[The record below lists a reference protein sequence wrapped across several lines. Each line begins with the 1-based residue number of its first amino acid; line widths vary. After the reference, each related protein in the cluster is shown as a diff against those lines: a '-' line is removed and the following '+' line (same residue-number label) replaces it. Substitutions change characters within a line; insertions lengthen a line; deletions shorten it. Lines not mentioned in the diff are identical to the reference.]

1 MVIGFVSLSALI
13 ILLTLA
19 NLGTMREI
27 VVLRSELAS
36 FAQLVTTP
44 PSPPWMEHGQPPD
57 ALVQLHD
64 RLTDEPGRQI
74 LFLFIESGCPT
85 CRTLVSE
92 LSKSDLPNAVRERI
106 VCILPGRQVGDS
118 RTMSLSDGVKLS
130 MFGCVFDE
138 GNRLYSAA
146 GIYGTPCALLMTR
159 DKGVDFKAGV
169 NLEWIRDR
177 VVRPVP
183 ISPLT
188 R

>member
-1 MVIGFVSLSALI
+1 MVIGFVSLSVLVV
-13 ILLTLA
+13 LLALA

-64 RLTDEPGRQI
+64 RLVNEPGSQV
-74 LFLFIESGCPT
+74 LLLFIESNCPT
-85 CRTLVSE
+85 CRALVSE
-92 LSKSDLPNAVRERI
+92 LSQCDFSNAVRERL
-106 VCILPGRQVGDS
+106 VCIFPGRQVDDS
-118 RTMSLSDGVKLS
+118 RTMSLSDKIKNS

-138 GNRLYSAA
+138 GNQLYSAA
-146 GIYGTPCALLMTR
+146 GVFGTPSALLITR
-159 DKGVDFKAGV
+159 EKGPAFKSRV
-169 NLEWIRDR
+169 NLEWIQDR

-183 ISPLT
+183 TGRSA

>member
-1 MVIGFVSLSALI
+1 MVIGFVSLSVLV
-13 ILLTLA
+13 ILLALA

-64 RLTDEPGRQI
+64 RLANEPGRQV
-74 LFLFIESGCPT
+74 LLLFIESNCPT
-85 CRTLVSE
+85 CRALVSE
-92 LSKSDLPNAVRERI
+92 LSQSDLPNTVRERL
-106 VCILPGRQVGDS
+106 VCIFPERQVDDS
-118 RTMSLSDGVKLS
+118 RTASLSNKIKIS

-138 GNRLYSAA
+138 GNRLHSAA
-146 GIYGTPCALLMTR
+146 GIYGAPSALLMTR
-159 DKGVDFKAGV
+159 DKGLDFKAGV

-183 ISPLT
+183 TGPPAP
-188 R
+188 

>member
-1 MVIGFVSLSALI
+1 MVIGFVSLSILI
-13 ILLTLA
+13 ILLTFA

-64 RLTDEPGRQI
+64 RLTNEPGRQV

-85 CRTLVSE
+85 CRVLVSK
-92 LSKSDLPNAVRERI
+92 LSKSDLPNTVREKI
-106 VCILPGRQVGDS
+106 VCIFPGQQVDDS
-118 RTMSLSDGVKLS
+118 RTVSLSNEVKLS
-130 MFGCVFDE
+130 MFDCVFDE
-138 GNRLYSAA
+138 GNQLHSAA
-146 GIYGTPCALLMTR
+146 GIYGTPSALLMTR
-159 DKGVDFKAGV
+159 DKGLDFKAGV

-183 ISPLT
+183 TSPPAI
-188 R
+188 